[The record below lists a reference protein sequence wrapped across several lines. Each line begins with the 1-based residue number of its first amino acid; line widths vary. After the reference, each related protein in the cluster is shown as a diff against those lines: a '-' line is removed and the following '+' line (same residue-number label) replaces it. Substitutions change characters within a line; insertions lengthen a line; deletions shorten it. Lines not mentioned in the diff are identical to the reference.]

1 MPSVDEPVPRGILA
15 HGRDGNAIAKDDI
28 LGGENRAEKTKGLS
42 LPSAKGGGSL
52 GRRRNGGVA
61 TLHDVA
67 VSVATEPPLLRTT
80 DCARFCLTA
89 AGIRSADARS
99 VSIPPTYR
107 LTSKGPKVPR
117 HLPKRRHVGALL
129 AYTCRMRIITYRD
142 LRPGRFAKPLE
153 RLRAGLGRDDFGA
166 AGLKKLAPTPYWRAK
181 LSDEARLLVQFVPYN
196 GETVCLFLEVIPD
209 HAYEKSR
216 FLRGASVDRDKIEAG
231 PHDLAP
237 QPEPSARSGW
247 ELKWLP
253 PEALEFDLLDKP
265 IVLDA
270 AQEAVRRHAPPLVI
284 IGSAGS
290 GKTAVTLAKMREAMG
305 EVLYVTLSAYLAQTA
320 RRLYGA
326 HGYENPHQNAEFMSF
341 REFVDTIAVP
351 EGEEVRFS
359 AFRTWLERRRGGL
372 KGDLR
377 QADAHAL
384 FEEFR
389 GVLGAPASG
398 ALTESQYQALG
409 VRQSLYPAGAARAA
423 VHDLFEKYRT
433 WLKDEKLSDLN
444 LVSHA
449 WRAKAEPRYDFV
461 VVDEVQDFT
470 NAELA
475 LILDTLKTNHHF
487 LLCGD
492 SHQIV
497 HPNFFSWASVRAL
510 FWRTAAEDAP
520 AAREISVLRTNFRN
534 TEAVT
539 GLANRLLKIKQARFG
554 SVDRESNF
562 LVRCASSA
570 TGAAQLLKGDDKV
583 LRALNAASRASVRYA
598 VIVLRDEDKPAARAH
613 FATPLV
619 FSVHEAKGLEYP
631 NVILFQMISANRASY
646 AEVCRGVAPGDLEGE
661 EIDYRRGKD
670 KTDKSLEINK
680 FYVNA
685 LYVAMTRAVE
695 GLTFVETDVQH
706 PLLRL
711 LDLKEIADVAPTAA
725 AASSKDEWA
734 QEARKLELQGKQE
747 QARAIRETF
756 LTARPTP
763 WTPWSLQT
771 LREWTPK
778 ALDPRNPSAK
788 IKQTL
793 LDYALWHGQ
802 GAYVEKLAEANFAP
816 ALALTHRGQLLAR
829 VGQALHEGKLVELAK
844 VPGFWN
850 DPHNPMG
857 RATRAAASMR
867 ERQLRPY
874 HERSP
879 KAVLQDCDLYGVDH
893 EAYCG
898 ATPLMLAARAGNVA
912 LIEALLARGADPE
925 LVDDY
930 GQTAWMGALNRAI
943 DDEAFARAHLA
954 ALFERLGPE
963 TLDVHTDGRL
973 VRLERGQGEF
983 WPLGLMLAGLK
994 THCGGLT
1001 ARPLGPYRYTRGFFA
1016 DGLIETLDRLPQHLW
1031 PKARRKKEYLNAVLA
1046 RAEVDSGYRPAR
1058 KLWKRSTVG
1067 YYMPAPDMRLR
1078 RRKANGEAWVPID
1091 EALALAAVDVGGSH
1105 WLFHGYAPPV
1115 DASASAP

>member
-1 MPSVDEPVPRGILA
+1 
-15 HGRDGNAIAKDDI
+15 
-28 LGGENRAEKTKGLS
+28 
-42 LPSAKGGGSL
+42 
-52 GRRRNGGVA
+52 
-61 TLHDVA
+61 
-67 VSVATEPPLLRTT
+67 
-80 DCARFCLTA
+80 
-89 AGIRSADARS
+89 
-99 VSIPPTYR
+99 
-107 LTSKGPKVPR
+107 
-117 HLPKRRHVGALL
+117 
-129 AYTCRMRIITYRD
+129 MRIITYRD

-153 RLRAGLGRDDFGA
+153 RLRAGLGRGDFA
-166 AGLKKLAPTPYWRAK
+166 TAGLKKLAPTPYWRAK
-181 LSDEARLLVQFVPYN
+181 LSDDARLLMQFVPHN

-216 FLRGASVDRDKIEAG
+216 FLRGAQVDRDKIEAG
-231 PHDLAP
+231 PPDLAP
-237 QPEPSARSGW
+237 QPEPGARSGW

-253 PEALEFDLLDKP
+253 PEAVEFDLLDKP

-284 IGSAGS
+284 IGPAGS
-290 GKTAVTLAKMREAMG
+290 GKTAVTLAKMREAAG
-305 EVLYVTLSAYLAQTA
+305 DVLYVTLSAYLAQTA

-359 AFRTWLERRRGGL
+359 AFRSWLERRRGGL
-372 KGDLR
+372 RGELR

-389 GVLGAPASG
+389 GVIGAPADG
-398 ALTESQYQALG
+398 ALTGAQYQALG
-409 VRQSLYPAGAARAA
+409 VRQSLYPVGEARAA
-423 VHDLFEKYRT
+423 VHDLFEKYRA
-433 WLKDEKLSDLN
+433 WLKAEKLFDLN

-449 WRAKAEPRYDFV
+449 WRARAEPRYDFV

-470 NAELA
+470 NAALA
-475 LILDTLKTNHHF
+475 LIIDALKTRHHF

-510 FWRTAAEDAP
+510 FWRAEQAAEDTS
-520 AAREISVLRTNFRN
+520 AAREVSVLKTNFRN
-534 TEAVT
+534 NEAVT
-539 GLANRLLKIKQARFG
+539 DLANRLLKIKQARFG

-570 TGAAQLLKGDDKV
+570 TGAAQLLKSDDKA

-598 VIVLRDEDKPAARAH
+598 VIVLRDDDKPSARAH

-631 NVILFQMISANRASY
+631 NVILFQMISGARAAY
-646 AEVCRGVAPGDLEGE
+646 AEVCRDVTRGDLVGE
-661 EIDYRRGKD
+661 DLDFHRARD
-670 KTDKSLEINK
+670 KADKSLEINK

-695 GLTFVETDVQH
+695 GLTVVETDVQH

-711 LDLKEIADVAPTAA
+711 LDLREIADAAPMAA
-725 AASSKDEWA
+725 HASSKDEWA

-756 LTARPTP
+756 LAARPTP
-763 WTPWSLQT
+763 WTPWSLAA
-771 LREWTPK
+771 LRDWTPK

-788 IKQTL
+788 IKQAL

-802 GAYVEKLAEANFAP
+802 GAYVEKLAAVNFAP
-816 ALALTHRGQLLAR
+816 ALALTLDGQLLGR
-829 VGQALHEGKLVELAK
+829 VNRILHQGKFVELARI
-844 VPGFWN
+844 PGFSN
-850 DPHNPMG
+850 DPRNPMG
-857 RATRAAASMR
+857 RATRACAALR

-874 HERSP
+874 LERSP
-879 KAVLQDCDLYGVDH
+879 KAVLQDCELYGVDH
-893 EAYCG
+893 KAYCG

-912 LIEALLARGADPE
+912 LIETLLARGADAE

-930 GQTAWMGALNRAI
+930 GHTAWMGVLNRAI
-943 DDEAFARAHLA
+943 DDEAFARGHLA
-954 ALFERLGPE
+954 ALFERLGPQ

-973 VRLERGQGEF
+973 VRLERAQGEF

-994 THCGGLT
+994 THCSGLV
-1001 ARPLGPYRYTRGFFA
+1001 ARPLGPYRYTRGYFA
-1016 DGLIETLDRLPQHLW
+1016 DGLMETLDRLPEHLW

-1058 KLWKRSTVG
+1058 KLWQRRSLG
-1067 YYMPAPDMRLR
+1067 YYIPASDMKLR
-1078 RRKANGEAWVPID
+1078 RRTADGEAWVPIG
-1091 EALALAAVDVGGSH
+1091 EALALPALDDGRSH
-1105 WLFHGYAPPV
+1105 WLFDGYARPA
-1115 DASASAP
+1115 DASSSTP

>member
-1 MPSVDEPVPRGILA
+1 
-15 HGRDGNAIAKDDI
+15 
-28 LGGENRAEKTKGLS
+28 
-42 LPSAKGGGSL
+42 
-52 GRRRNGGVA
+52 
-61 TLHDVA
+61 
-67 VSVATEPPLLRTT
+67 
-80 DCARFCLTA
+80 
-89 AGIRSADARS
+89 
-99 VSIPPTYR
+99 
-107 LTSKGPKVPR
+107 
-117 HLPKRRHVGALL
+117 
-129 AYTCRMRIITYRD
+129 MRIVTYRD
-142 LRPGRFAKPLE
+142 LHPGRFAKALE
-153 RLRAGLGRDDFGA
+153 RLRAALSRGDFAA

-181 LSDEARLLVQFVPYN
+181 LSDEARLLMQFVPYN
-196 GETVCLFLEVIPD
+196 GETVCLFLEVILD

-216 FLRGASVDRDKIEAG
+216 FLRGAPVDRDKIEAG
-231 PHDLAP
+231 PDVLAP
-237 QPEPSARSGW
+237 LPEPTARVGW

-253 PEALEFDLLDKP
+253 LEAVEFDLLDKP

-270 AQEAVRRHAPPLVI
+270 AQEAVRGRAPPLVI
-284 IGSAGS
+284 IGPAGS
-290 GKTAVTLAKMREAMG
+290 GKTAVTLAKMREATG

-341 REFVDTIAVP
+341 REFIDAIAVP

-359 AFRTWLERRRGGL
+359 TFRTWLERRRGGFR
-372 KGDLR
+372 GDLR

-398 ALTESQYQALG
+398 ALTEAEYQALG
-409 VRQSLYPAGAARAA
+409 VRQSLYPAGDGRAA
-423 VHDLFEKYRT
+423 VHDLFQKYRA
-433 WLKDEKLSDLN
+433 WLDDEKLFDLN

-461 VVDEVQDFT
+461 VVDEVQDLT

-475 LILDTLKTNHHF
+475 LILDTLKTKDHF

-510 FWRTAAEDAP
+510 FWGADAP
-520 AAREISVLRTNFRN
+520 AEGAPTAREISCLQTNFRN

-539 GLANRLLKIKQARFG
+539 GLANHLLKIKQARFG

-570 TGAAQLLKGDDKV
+570 AGAAQLLRGDDKA
-583 LRALNAASRASVRYA
+583 LRALNAASQASVRYA

-613 FATPLV
+613 FATPLI

-631 NVILFQMISANRASY
+631 NVILFQMISANRGSY
-646 AEVCRGVAPGDLEGE
+646 AEVCRDVAPSDLEGE
-661 EIDYRRGKD
+661 ELDYRRARD
-670 KTDKSLEINK
+670 KTDKSLEIHK

-695 GLTFVETDVQH
+695 GLTIVETDVQH

-711 LDLKEIADVAPTAA
+711 LGLKENADIAPMAA
-725 AASSKDEWA
+725 SASSKDEWA

-763 WTPWSLQT
+763 WTPWSLKS
-771 LREWTPK
+771 LSEWTPK
-778 ALDPRNPSAK
+778 ALDPKNPSAK
-788 IKQTL
+788 TKQTL

-802 GAYVEKLAEANFAP
+802 GAYVERLANANFAP
-816 ALALTHRGQLLAR
+816 ALALTHRGYLLAR
-829 VGQALHEGKLVELAK
+829 VTEVPHEGKLVELAK
-844 VPGFWN
+844 VAGFSN
-850 DPHNPMG
+850 DPRNPMG
-857 RATRAAASMR
+857 RATRAAAAVR

-874 HERSP
+874 LERST

-893 EAYCG
+893 RTYCG
-898 ATPLMLAARAGNVA
+898 GTPLILAARAGNVA
-912 LIEALLARGADPE
+912 LIEILLARGADPE
-925 LVDDY
+925 MVDDY
-930 GQTAWMGALNRAI
+930 GHTAWMGALNRAI
-943 DDEAFARAHLA
+943 DDEAFARGCLGAV
-954 ALFERLGPE
+954 FEHLGPQ
-963 TLDVHTDGRL
+963 TLDVHADGRL

-983 WPLGLMLAGLK
+983 WLLGLMLSGLK
-994 THCGGLT
+994 THCGGLA
-1001 ARPLGPYRYTRGFFA
+1001 ARPLGPYRYARGFFA
-1016 DGLIETLDRLPQHLW
+1016 GGLMQTLDRLPEHLW
-1031 PKARRKKEYLNAVLA
+1031 PTARRRKEYVNSVLA
-1046 RAEVDSGYRPAR
+1046 RAEVGSGYRPAR
-1058 KLWKRSTVG
+1058 KLWQRRSVG

-1078 RRKANGEAWVPID
+1078 RTTADGEAWVPIA
-1091 EALALAAVDVGGSH
+1091 EALVLAAVDNGGSR
-1105 WLFHGYAPPV
+1105 WLFDGYDLPV
-1115 DASASAP
+1115 DASASAAIAAQ

>member
-1 MPSVDEPVPRGILA
+1 
-15 HGRDGNAIAKDDI
+15 
-28 LGGENRAEKTKGLS
+28 
-42 LPSAKGGGSL
+42 
-52 GRRRNGGVA
+52 
-61 TLHDVA
+61 
-67 VSVATEPPLLRTT
+67 
-80 DCARFCLTA
+80 
-89 AGIRSADARS
+89 
-99 VSIPPTYR
+99 
-107 LTSKGPKVPR
+107 
-117 HLPKRRHVGALL
+117 
-129 AYTCRMRIITYRD
+129 MRIVTYRD
-142 LRPGRFAKPLE
+142 LRPGRFAKALE
-153 RLRAGLGRDDFGA
+153 RLRAALVRGDFAA
-166 AGLKKLAPTPYWRAK
+166 AGLKKLSPTPYWRAK
-181 LSDEARLLVQFVPYN
+181 LSDEARLILQFVPY
-196 GETVCLFLEVIPD
+196 GGQTVCLFLEIIPD

-216 FLRGASVDRDKIEAG
+216 FLRGAPVDRDKIDAG
-231 PHDLAP
+231 PDDPA
-237 QPEPSARSGW
+237 PEPEAKARLGF
-247 ELKWLP
+247 ELRWLP
-253 PEALEFDLLDKP
+253 PEAIEFDLLDKP

-270 AQEAVRRHAPPLVI
+270 AQEAVRRHAPPLVV
-284 IGSAGS
+284 IGPAGS
-290 GKTAVTLAKMREAMG
+290 GKTAVTLAKTREAAG
-305 EVLYVTLSAYLAQTA
+305 DVLYVTLSAYLAQTA
-320 RRLYGA
+320 RRLCGA

-359 AFRTWLERRRGGL
+359 AFRAWLDRRRGGL
-372 KGDLR
+372 RGDLR

-389 GVLGAPASG
+389 GVLGAPAGG
-398 ALTESQYQALG
+398 ALTEGQYQGLG
-409 VRQSLYPAGAARAA
+409 VRQSLYPAGEARAA
-423 VHDLFEKYRT
+423 VHDLFEKYRA
-433 WLKDEKLSDLN
+433 WLKEEKLFDLN

-470 NAELA
+470 NAQLA
-475 LILDTLKTNHHF
+475 LILDTLKTRHHF

-510 FWRTAAEDAP
+510 FWSAAEAAEDTS
-520 AAREISVLRTNFRN
+520 AAREVSVLKTNFRN

-539 GLANRLLKIKQARFG
+539 ALANRLLKIKQARFG

-570 TGAAQLLKGDDKV
+570 AGEAQLLKGDDKA
-583 LRALNAASRASVRYA
+583 LRALNSASRASVRYA
-598 VIVLRDEDKPAARAH
+598 VIVLRDEDKPSARAH

-631 NVILFQMISANRASY
+631 NVILFQMISGNRAAY
-646 AEVCRGVAPGDLEGE
+646 AEVCRDVTPGDLEGE
-661 EIDYRRGKD
+661 DLDFRRARD
-670 KTDKSLEINK
+670 KADKSLEINK

-685 LYVAMTRAVE
+685 LYVALTRAVD
-695 GLTFVETDVQH
+695 GLTIVETDVQH

-711 LDLKEIADVAPTAA
+711 LDLREIADAAPAA
-725 AASSKDEWA
+725 AQASSKDEWA

-756 LTARPTP
+756 LAARPTP
-763 WTPWSLQT
+763 WTPWSLGA
-771 LREWTPK
+771 LRDWTPK

-788 IKQTL
+788 IKQKL

-802 GAYVEKLAEANFAP
+802 GAYVEELAAANFAP
-816 ALALTHRGQLLAR
+816 ALALTHRGELLGR
-829 VGQALHEGKLVELAK
+829 VNRIVHEGKFVELARI
-844 VPGFWN
+844 PGFSN
-850 DPHNPMG
+850 DPRNPMG
-857 RATRAAASMR
+857 RATRASAALR

-874 HERSP
+874 LERSP

-893 EAYCG
+893 KTYCG

-912 LIEALLARGADPE
+912 LIETLLARGADAE

-930 GQTAWMGALNRAI
+930 GHTAWMGALNRAI
-943 DDEAFARAHLA
+943 DDEMFARAHLA

-963 TLDVHTDGRL
+963 TLDVQTDGRL

-994 THCGGLT
+994 THCGGLI
-1001 ARPLGPYRYTRGFFA
+1001 ARPLGPFRYRHGFFA
-1016 DGLIETLDRLPQHLW
+1016 DGLIEALDRLPEHLW
-1031 PKARRKKEYLNAVLA
+1031 PKGRRKRDYVNAVLA

-1058 KLWKRSTVG
+1058 KLWKRRRVG

-1078 RRKANGEAWVPID
+1078 RRTADGEAWVPIG
-1091 EALALAAVDVGGSH
+1091 EALALPELDDGGSG
-1105 WLFHGYAPPV
+1105 WLFDGYALPE
-1115 DASASAP
+1115 DAPAPGQSTRRAAG

>member
-1 MPSVDEPVPRGILA
+1 MPNSQIV
-15 HGRDGNAIAKDDI
+15 
-28 LGGENRAEKTKGLS
+28 
-42 LPSAKGGGSL
+42 
-52 GRRRNGGVA
+52 
-61 TLHDVA
+61 
-67 VSVATEPPLLRTT
+67 
-80 DCARFCLTA
+80 
-89 AGIRSADARS
+89 
-99 VSIPPTYR
+99 
-107 LTSKGPKVPR
+107 
-117 HLPKRRHVGALL
+117 
-129 AYTCRMRIITYRD
+129 TYRD

-153 RLRAGLGRDDFGA
+153 RLRAALARGDFAA

-181 LSDEARLLVQFVPYN
+181 LSDEARLLMQFAPYN
-196 GETVCLFLEVIPD
+196 GETVCLFLEVIAD

-216 FLRGASVDRDKIEAG
+216 FLRGAPVDRDKIEAG
-231 PHDLAP
+231 PDDLTP
-237 QPEPSARSGW
+237 QPEPRARLGW

-253 PEALEFDLLDKP
+253 PEAVEFDLLDKP

-284 IGSAGS
+284 IGPAGS

-305 EVLYVTLSAYLAQTA
+305 EVLYVTMSAYLAQTA

-326 HGYENPHQNAEFMSF
+326 NGYENPHQNAEFMSF
-341 REFVDTIAVP
+341 LEFVDTIAVP

-409 VRQSLYPAGAARAA
+409 VRQSLYPAGVARAA

-475 LILDTLKTNHHF
+475 LILDTLKTKHHF

-510 FWRTAAEDAP
+510 FWRTAEGAEDAP

-570 TGAAQLLKGDDKV
+570 TGAAQLLKGDDKA

-613 FATPLV
+613 FVTPLV

-661 EIDYRRGKD
+661 EIDYRRAKD

-695 GLTFVETDVQH
+695 GLTIVETDVQH

-711 LDLKEIADVAPTAA
+711 LDLKEIADVAPTGAS
-725 AASSKDEWA
+725 ASSKDEWA

-763 WTPWSLQT
+763 WTPWSAASPFGNG
-771 LREWTPK
+771 R
-778 ALDPRNPSAK
+778 PRRARSKGIRPPRSNRPCS
-788 IKQTL
+788 IMRCGT
-793 LDYALWHGQ
+793 GQ

-816 ALALTHRGQLLAR
+816 ALALTHARAVAGPRCAGLAQGQVRRAR
-829 VGQALHEGKLVELAK
+829 QGSWITGTIPATA
-844 VPGFWN
+844 
-850 DPHNPMG
+850 MG
-857 RATRAAASMR
+857 RATRAATAMR

-893 EAYCG
+893 QAYCG
-898 ATPLMLAARAGNVA
+898 ATPLMLAARAGNIA
-912 LIEALLARGADPE
+912 LIEPCSRAARI
-925 LVDDY
+925 
-930 GQTAWMGALNRAI
+930 RARPTI
-943 DDEAFARAHLA
+943 
-954 ALFERLGPE
+954 
-963 TLDVHTDGRL
+963 TGRL
-973 VRLERGQGEF
+973 HG
-983 WPLGLMLAGLK
+983 W
-994 THCGGLT
+994 
-1001 ARPLGPYRYTRGFFA
+1001 AR
-1016 DGLIETLDRLPQHLW
+1016 
-1031 PKARRKKEYLNAVLA
+1031 
-1046 RAEVDSGYRPAR
+1046 
-1058 KLWKRSTVG
+1058 
-1067 YYMPAPDMRLR
+1067 
-1078 RRKANGEAWVPID
+1078 
-1091 EALALAAVDVGGSH
+1091 
-1105 WLFHGYAPPV
+1105 
-1115 DASASAP
+1115 

>member
-1 MPSVDEPVPRGILA
+1 
-15 HGRDGNAIAKDDI
+15 
-28 LGGENRAEKTKGLS
+28 
-42 LPSAKGGGSL
+42 
-52 GRRRNGGVA
+52 
-61 TLHDVA
+61 
-67 VSVATEPPLLRTT
+67 
-80 DCARFCLTA
+80 
-89 AGIRSADARS
+89 
-99 VSIPPTYR
+99 
-107 LTSKGPKVPR
+107 
-117 HLPKRRHVGALL
+117 
-129 AYTCRMRIITYRD
+129 MRIVTYRD
-142 LRPGRFAKPLE
+142 LHPGRFAKPLE
-153 RLRAGLGRDDFGA
+153 RLRAALDRGDFGA

-181 LSDEARLLVQFVPYN
+181 LSDEARLLMQFVPYN
-196 GETVCLFLEVIPD
+196 GETVCLFLEVIGD

-216 FLRGASVDRDKIEAG
+216 FLRGAPVDRAKIEASPDEPG
-231 PHDLAP
+231 PR
-237 QPEPSARSGW
+237 PEASGRGGW
-247 ELKWLP
+247 EFKWLP
-253 PEALEFDLLDKP
+253 LEAVEFDLLDKP

-270 AQEAVRRHAPPLVI
+270 AQEAVRRHPPPLVI
-284 IGSAGS
+284 IGPAGS
-290 GKTAVTLAKMREAMG
+290 GKTAVTLAKMREATG
-305 EVLYVTLSAYLAQTA
+305 DVVYVTLSAYLAQTA

-359 AFRTWLERRRGGL
+359 VFRGWLERRRGGL

-389 GVLGAPASG
+389 GVLGAPAGG

-409 VRQSLYPAGAARAA
+409 VRQSLYPAGEARAA
-423 VHDLFEKYRT
+423 VHDLFEKYWA
-433 WLKDEKLSDLN
+433 WLKDEKLFDLN

-475 LILDTLKTNHHF
+475 LILDTLRAKHHF

-510 FWRTAAEDAP
+510 FWRTAEAAEDA
-520 AAREISVLRTNFRN
+520 AEAREISVLQTNFRN

-570 TGAAQLLKGDDKV
+570 VGAAQLLMGDDKA

-613 FATPLV
+613 FATPLI

-631 NVILFQMISANRASY
+631 NVILFQMISANRGSY
-646 AEVCRGVAPGDLEGE
+646 AEVCRDVTPNDLEGE
-661 EIDYRRGKD
+661 ALEYRRARH
-670 KTDKSLEINK
+670 KTDKSLEIHK

-695 GLTFVETDVQH
+695 GLTIVETDIQH

-711 LDLKEIADVAPTAA
+711 LDLKEISDVAPTA

-763 WTPWSLQT
+763 WTPWSLQA

-778 ALDPRNPSAK
+778 ALDPKNPSAK
-788 IKQTL
+788 TKQAL

-802 GAYVEKLAEANFAP
+802 GAYVEKLADANFAP
-816 ALALTHRGQLLAR
+816 AQTLTHRGQLLAR
-829 VGQALHEGKLVELAK
+829 VAHVFHEGKLVELAK
-844 VPGFWN
+844 IPGFSE
-850 DPHNPMG
+850 DPRNPMG
-857 RATRAAASMR
+857 RAMRAAAAVR

-874 HERSP
+874 LERST

-893 EAYCG
+893 RTYCG

-912 LIEALLARGADPE
+912 LIDTLLARGADPE
-925 LVDDY
+925 FADDY

-943 DDEAFARAHLA
+943 DDEAFARTHLA
-954 ALFERLGPE
+954 VLFERLGPE

-1001 ARPLGPYRYTRGFFA
+1001 VRPLGPYRYARGFFA
-1016 DGLIETLDRLPQHLW
+1016 DGLMETLDRLPEHLW
-1031 PKARRKKEYLNAVLA
+1031 PKVRRKKEYINAVLA
-1046 RAEVDSGYRPAR
+1046 RAEVNSNYRPAR
-1058 KLWKRSTVG
+1058 KLWKRRTVG
-1067 YYMPAPDMRLR
+1067 YYMPAADMKLR
-1078 RRKANGEAWVPID
+1078 CRTPQGEAWIPIG
-1091 EALALAAVDVGGSH
+1091 EALALAAVSEGGEGR
-1105 WLFHGYAPPV
+1105 LFDIYALPPAETP
-1115 DASASAP
+1115 ASPP